1 MYLYNFDITN
11 QKIIQYNDDDSNALI
26 VDLFHPLLSFINAD
40 FSEYDLL
47 RRKIILFIQESESK
61 FEEMDSNEIE
71 QEIKKAFPNLH
82 LWDIDNGE
90 IWWIS
95 GLIADLIWRYSEY
108 EPFFFVCG
116 FSKDSIQDKNDYDYL
131 YWQKKMRDK
140 VYKIFDIDN
149 KNFINNFSPMCRLN
163 SCDDHPLVFKEIV
176 VIHPSGY
183 EKLHDKYE
191 LFAIPFHPND
201 PENQND
207 DPYLD
212 YDYAEKEPQR
222 QEFIKNHLNILNGYE
237 FKSIEEAFNCVIF
250 KMAQIGITLRR
261 CQHCGKYFKFNPNQP
276 AEYCTNKPYG
286 VNMTCQQIAAQKKYK
301 AKQSPI
307 QKAYINALKNRN
319 KWYPSKKSGLRTPEQ
334 THAYEKWKKSTSE
347 IRDMFQQK
355 YDNAQTDS
363 QREIILEEFRQKLN
377 E

>member
-1 MYLYNFDITN
+1 MYLYNFDIIN
-11 QKIIQYNDDDSNALI
+11 QKIIQYNDDDSDALI
-26 VDLFHPLLSFINAD
+26 VDLFHPLLSFINTD

-47 RRKIILFIQESESK
+47 RRKIILFIQESENK
-61 FEEMDSNEIE
+61 FEEMDSNEIKLE
-71 QEIKKAFPNLH
+71 VKKVFPNLR

-95 GLIADLIWRYSEY
+95 GLVAALVWQCSEY
-108 EPFFFVCG
+108 EPFFFTCG
-116 FSKDSIQDKNDYDYL
+116 FSRDSIQDKNDYDYL
-131 YWQKKMRDK
+131 YWQKEIRDK
-140 VYKIFDIDN
+140 VYGIFDIDN
-149 KNFINNFSPMCRLN
+149 KNFINDFSPMCRLN
-163 SCDDHPLVFKEIV
+163 LCDDHPLVFKEVV

-183 EKLHDKYE
+183 EKIHDEYE
-191 LFAIPFHPND
+191 LFSIPFN
-201 PENQND
+201 PENLNAA
-207 DPYLD
+207 PYTD
-212 YDYAEKEPQR
+212 CDYAKKEPER
-222 QEFIKNHLNILNGYE
+222 QEYIKNHLNILNGYE

-334 THAYEKWKKSTSE
+334 TQSYEKWKKTTSE
-347 IRDMFQQK
+347 IRDLFQQK
-355 YDNAQTDS
+355 YDNAQTDN
-363 QREIILEEFRQKLN
+363 QREIILEEFKQNLN